1 MREIINKAL
10 EKEKS
15 MCVSIEWHASGPG
28 SSNAIAA
35 LICTPTATST
45 LLPILVIAL
54 LTLGQALVTV
64 PLAFGCGS
72 KAHARKMELKKQFQK
87 PQTTL

>member
-15 MCVSIEWHASGPG
+15 MCVSIEWHGPG

>member
-1 MREIINKAL
+1 MRETINKAL

-15 MCVSIEWHASGPG
+15 MCVSIEWHGSS
-28 SSNAIAA
+28 SSNAITA

-45 LLPILVIAL
+45 LLPIFIIAL
-54 LTLGQALVTV
+54 LPLGQALVTV

-72 KAHARKMELKKQFQK
+72 KAHAREMELKS
-87 PQTTL
+87 